1 MAGVFEVLC
10 MTLNKKSSST
20 ERSEWRG
27 LVFVSTVFDTSY
39 SK

>member
-20 ERSEWRG
+20 ERSEWRDI
-27 LVFVSTVFDTSY
+27 VFIYTVFDTGY